1 MTAVE
6 HEAQVIDPGG
16 GPIRLRP
23 PRHSDADAV
32 VAACRD
38 EVTQQTLGTIPADY
52 SHADALEWIAAAEV
66 RGGTWAIA
74 DQASDDF
81 LGSIALTPLSS
92 HAHSV
97 GYLVAPEAR
106 GRGVATAALRL
117 LTGWAFNEGTRR
129 VELSHLTT
137 NVASMRVAMAAGFNH
152 EGVRRGGNIGRD
164 NSLRDTAVWGRLAT
178 DSGDAVVRVLPD
190 LADDALTDGIVAL
203 TPLRADDADDMF
215 AISQLPEVI
224 ATTVA
229 LTPPTIERCRKR
241 CAEAGYR
248 WLLGQEAQF
257 VIRDAATMAFAGL
270 ISLHGEGIT
279 RQFMFGYDVARE
291 FRGRGFAPRAV
302 RLLTDWAFAEV
313 HAARLVAGT
322 APDNLASQRVM
333 EKAGFTREGFER
345 ARLPRTDRPG
355 RVDNVAWA
363 LLPDDPR

>member
-1 MTAVE
+1 VSTPSIEVE
-6 HEAQVIDPGG
+6 TIDPDGG
-16 GPIRLRP
+16 SIRLRA
-23 PRHSDADAV
+23 PRVDDADGI

-38 EVTQQTLGTIPADY
+38 EVTQQVLGQVPADY
-52 SHADALEWIAAAEV
+52 TSADALDWIAAV
-66 RGGTWAIA
+66 RTHGENWVIA
-74 DQASDDF
+74 DPATDTF
-81 LGSIALTPLSS
+81 LGSIGLRPEGP
-92 HAHSV
+92 HARSV
-97 GYLVAPEAR
+97 GYLVAPHAR
-106 GRGVATAALRL
+106 GRGVATAALRA
-117 LTGWAFNEGTRR
+117 LTDWAFKSGVRR
-129 VELSHLTT
+129 VELTHTTT
-137 NVASMRVAMAAGFNH
+137 NIASMRVAMAAGFNH
-152 EGVRRGGNIGRD
+152 EGVRRGGNVGRD

-178 DSGDAVVRVLPD
+178 DSGDPLVRVLPD
-190 LADDALTDGIVAL
+190 LAGDALTDGIVAL